1 MFLLIVDAHSRWLEI
16 HSTNSSTSTAT
27 IKLMRKTFAGLG
39 LPEVVVSDNA
49 SAFTSPEFSEFL
61 RKNGIRHVR
70 TPPYHPASNG
80 LVECTVQTF
89 KEGLKRLSSGSLN
102 TRLSR
107 FLFHYHLMPHS
118 ATGVSP
124 AEIMFG
130 RKLRSQLKP
139 SEGRKARQSQEQQK
153 RGHDAH
159 AIPRS
164 FRDFVYARNYGP
176 GPKWLPGQVEE
187 SEGSVMFQLQL
198 ADGRVIHRHADQLRS
213 RARIQDEGPRAE
225 ESVSEDVTITQE
237 KPGDELRDAQ
247 IVETAE
253 SHPSGSNNTS
263 NPDITEEPVV
273 PVHEE
278 MNSTK
283 VQNPR
288 HKMQVALLAEPKT
301 PLWSRACL

>member
-27 IKLMRKTFAGLG
+27 IEPMRKTFAGLG

-49 SAFTSPEFSEFL
+49 TAFTSAEFSEFL

-70 TPPYHPASNG
+70 IPPYRPASNG

-89 KEGLKRLSSGSLN
+89 KEGLKRPSSGSLN

-124 AEIMFG
+124 AEMMFG

-159 AIPRS
+159 TIPRS
-164 FRDFVYARNYGP
+164 LGDFVYARNYDP
-176 GPKWLPGQVEE
+176 GPKWLPGQVVE

-225 ESVSEDVTITQE
+225 ESVSEDVTIPQE
-237 KPGDELRDAQ
+237 QPGDDAQ
-247 IVETAE
+247 TVETAE

-288 HKMQVALLAEPKT
+288 HKMQVAKDSSLE
-301 PLWSRACL
+301 SRACL